1 MSLCRRADRNRLS
14 YAIYLIGL
22 SGQRLPYER
31 VLRVSHTLALK
42 LIKILKCRLIAPQQI
57 QSHRYRYRY
66 ASELIETRENFT
78 VAVRG
83 QCQLVSA
90 KSLNAHLSKRVR
102 EVGEKWGRSQ
112 SCQKLTTQHAALA
125 VPLSWSW
132 AHALSDTFNA
142 LRCCRNDSV
151 ICQRADEF
159 ARHA

>member
-1 MSLCRRADRNRLS
+1 MSLCRLELIEIAYRMP
-14 YAIYLIGL
+14 YTYLIGL
-22 SGQRLPYER
+22 SRQRLRYER
-31 VLRVSHTLALK
+31 VLRVSPTLALK

-66 ASELIETRENFT
+66 VCELIETRENFT

-90 KSLNAHLSKRVR
+90 KSLNAHLSKRER
-102 EVGEKWGRSQ
+102 KEKRGGRGRSQ
-112 SCQKLTTQHAALA
+112 SCQKLTTEHAALA

-142 LRCCRNDSV
+142 LRCAAET
-151 ICQRADEF
+151 IL
-159 ARHA
+159 

>member
-1 MSLCRRADRNRLS
+1 MPSRADRNHIS

-22 SGQRLPYER
+22 SRQRLRYER
-31 VLRVSHTLALK
+31 VLIMSHTLALK

-90 KSLNAHLSKRVR
+90 KSLNAHLSKRER
-102 EVGEKWGRSQ
+102 EWERERGGRSQ

-142 LRCCRNDSV
+142 LRCSRNDSV

-159 ARHA
+159 VRHA